1 MLRVKLHKHEYFQ
14 KKYICNNTNQVYIPA
29 NVLTFI
35 LQIYIIIYVRFI
47 ALYGRVERIGI
58 MKKNKIRRVIKKA
71 LSFFVASLVG
81 CAQTLTLL
89 PVNTVASEIDT
100 SPVSSSD
107 ILYGDAD
114 NNGSVN
120 NDDADLIENY
130 VRKGYEIAG
139 TIAADVDSDNK
150 ITLRDAEII
159 LQKNSG
165 EISTLPY
172 TEDLNWKYYPDPS
185 NYVIIN
191 NGLTWQ
197 EAENKCEEHG
207 AHLAVITSQREQTM
221 IESLVNETK
230 SQKNNY
236 WIGLTRNA
244 DNEFEWITGE
254 ALDYTNWHS
263 DTPNNSD
270 GNQNAV
276 LFYGNDSNGEFGRWD
291 DIAYSGDFGGSS
303 YYGLDNFGYIME
315 KDGEPIANYHLWND
329 PTSLPTAGY
338 YKLDCDVTAESITV
352 NEALDLDLNGHTVN
366 IQTINCNGNVII
378 RDTDKGGTI
387 NCTSTGTLFNVDGSL
402 TLNSGNYKCDEY
414 SSKPAIKVN
423 STGKFENT
431 DSIISANRASS
442 VCLGSGNSTAHFYGG
457 QVNNSSDEG
466 NALLLSEG
474 FTGTAELKATG
485 FHSNSHLFNFVSN
498 GISIYGKNSKG
509 TLKISGGIIQSYND
523 FGLRIDGDTAI
534 EFSDWIR
541 IDAGKGGVYL
551 PKGKAITLAGLT
563 KHLGISVF
571 CEDAGVVFKDFSKYF
586 TASYRWRDDWAC
598 YVNGSA
604 SVDANG
610 ELFFRPTEN
619 APRYKLI
626 ETPLTWQKAKAYCES
641 VGGHLVTITSASE
654 QATVQSL
661 LSNDI
666 PDCWIGGSR
675 NADNAF
681 AWVTDEPMT
690 YTNWKSGEPS
700 NTGEGEDCIK
710 ICNKSNWYSGSDDE
724 QLPFVCEWE
733 DTEYMP
739 EVEPAETQPATETT
753 TTTTTTETTTT
764 TTETTTTTTA
774 VTTTKAPFSPVTTE
788 YVSQLEEQINEEKN
802 EKLKITGELTAKPM
816 TKEEITSAGID
827 VDDPENYHY
836 YKYSVEMT
844 FHDEPVIFTKYEAV
858 PISYTPS
865 PSGTPVIHPAPK
877 PKIVYPTTN
886 TPVNPGQPVYIP
898 QINATATYYEWEE
911 QEMFIIIY
919 GECKWLKEFYDVQL
933 IVMNSD
939 KETLEDC
946 SATLNVPSGLTLCN
960 SDQTQF
966 VGNLQ
971 PNDVKNIH
979 WYLRGDVAGDYT
991 ISALFKGKNDGDE
1004 FEYPFYSEN
1013 DIHVYAGDALKMT
1026 IEVPSYSCLGYQYPI
1041 RITMTN
1047 VSDRPIYGLENK
1059 ITKVEHGYY
1068 TYKHIYQDGTHK
1080 VIETKV
1086 PFKTPQSSGTGSIRA
1101 EELKPGESAV
1111 IDIKVTDAW
1120 KSPLQKD
1127 LENSKIFLDI
1137 LTLCLTG
1144 VPVAQFLTTFVSQ
1157 IISGITVV
1165 HVLDSIVVSTL
1176 EGSTTEIPYQI
1187 IINDNLYEIGEGREF
1202 DSLHALAY
1210 SGFTLI
1216 GDPDDQQQAYFSEGL
1231 NNHIQFMS
1239 EHFKEQTDDFN
1250 KVLKGEMSPVDFSL
1264 KYDDQYVD
1272 YLLSNGGNLISAGGD
1287 VNFNISGVNI
1297 PLSGVITV
1305 GGDVYNRFKPTD
1317 NSTSVDAYITDA
1329 NGNRVTPPASSP
1341 APNMNI
1347 ARKFLAASEPAI
1359 EFEVT
1364 DGDYEYNDGV
1374 YTVKSEAILRIKANK
1389 PGEKF
1394 VVHFVDDDGYET
1406 IYPLLSVPEHE
1417 CTGGNFYV
1425 ASAPESGNDGLA
1437 VQLCTECRTPVNTRH
1452 IPASFY
1458 AMLSDGQMFQ
1468 NVYQAAEYAGENYD
1482 KVELSLFGDITL
1494 DKDLEIPDNVKLL
1507 ITPFANITFKNSA
1520 HIVVGGEY
1528 IDFTENFENE
1538 IYEKTDYIVTTEP
1551 TTEITTTPSV
1561 NDNHIA
1567 SDDDLR
1573 NWAINDYKNKNKNG
1587 QTNISAEITSKS
1599 NDTYEITL
1607 RDKDG
1612 NTVDVYTIDPVTGS
1626 GSNSANEDVD
1636 LPQTGSNSMK
1646 NWMILL
1652 GAFIL
1657 IMCGWFSVRSSGF
1670 IRRKESEDKTGI

>member
-1 MLRVKLHKHEYFQ
+1 MLGFITLYNKNRKDGFMK
-14 KKYICNNTNQVYIPA
+14 NN
-29 NVLTFI
+29 
-35 LQIYIIIYVRFI
+35 
-47 ALYGRVERIGI
+47 
-58 MKKNKIRRVIKKA
+58 KSRRLGKKA
-71 LSFFVASLVG
+71 LSFLIASSLG
-81 CAQTLTLL
+81 CAQTLTLI
-89 PVNTVASEIDT
+89 PASAIASEIDA
-100 SPVSSSD
+100 SPVSSSE

-114 NNGSVN
+114 NNGLIN
-120 NDDADLIENY
+120 NDDVDLIENY

-165 EISTLPY
+165 DISSLPY
-172 TEDLNWKYYPDPS
+172 TEELNWKYYPDPAHYQIV
-185 NYVIIN
+185 NT
-191 NGLTWQ
+191 GLTWQ
-197 EAENKCEEHG
+197 EAENKCEEYG
-207 AHLAVITSQREQTM
+207 AHLAVINSQREQAM
-221 IESLVNETK
+221 IEALLKEEK
-230 SQKNNY
+230 SPKKNY
-236 WIGLTRNA
+236 WIGLSRN
-244 DNEFEWITGE
+244 DDGDFNWITGE
-254 ALDYTNWHS
+254 ALDYTNWYS
-263 DTPNNSD
+263 DNPNNLD
-270 GNQNAV
+270 GNQNAA
-276 LFYGNDSNGEFGRWD
+276 LFYGDHNERGFGGWD

-315 KDGEPIANYHLWND
+315 KDGEPIANYHLWDD
-329 PTSLPTAGY
+329 PTSLPASGY
-338 YKLDCDVTAESITV
+338 YKLDCDVKTSSLTV
-352 NEALDLDLNGHTVN
+352 NEFLDLDLNGHTVN

-485 FHSNSHLFNFVSN
+485 FHDHSLLFSFVSN

-551 PKGKAITLAGLT
+551 PKGKAITLAGST
-563 KHLGISVF
+563 RRLGISVF

-610 ELFFRPTEN
+610 DMFFRPTEN

-675 NADNAF
+675 NAGNAF

-690 YTNWKSGEPS
+690 FTNWKNGEPS

-733 DTEYMP
+733 DTEYMH
-739 EVEPAETQPATETT
+739 EIEPAETQPATETT
-753 TTTTTTETTTT
+753 TTTT

-788 YVSQLEEQINEEKN
+788 YVPQLEEQINEEKN

-816 TKEEITSAGID
+816 TKEEIVSAGID

-966 VGNLQ
+966 VGDLQ
-971 PNDVKNIH
+971 PNDVKNVH

-1026 IEVPSYSCLGYQYPI
+1026 IEVPSYSCFGYQYPI

-1059 ITKVEHGYY
+1059 ITDVQHGYY
-1068 TYKHIYQDGTHK
+1068 SYKHVCQDGTVK
-1080 VIETKV
+1080 VIESKV
-1086 PFKTPQSSGTGSIRA
+1086 TLGGQVSGRQSISA

-1111 IDIKVTDAW
+1111 IDIKVGDAW

-1127 LENSKIFLDI
+1127 LENSKIFIDI
-1137 LTLCLTG
+1137 LSLLTSDI
-1144 VPVAQFLTTFVSQ
+1144 PIAQFLTTFTSGV
-1157 IISGITVV
+1157 ISGITVV
-1165 HVLDSIVVSTL
+1165 HVLDSIVVTTL
-1176 EGSTTEIPYQI
+1176 EGSTTEIPYEI
-1187 IINDNLYEIGEGREF
+1187 IINDNLYEIGEGRELNLPHVLF
-1202 DSLHALAY
+1202 DSTLSYLNA
-1210 SGFTLI
+1210 SGDKT
-1216 GDPDDQQQAYFSEGL
+1216 DDQPKEPKKDDLKL
-1231 NNHIQFMS
+1231 NTKQ
-1239 EHFKEQTDDFN
+1239 FKEQMDDFN
-1250 KVLKGEMSPVDFSL
+1250 KVKNDKLSPDDFNL
-1264 KYDDQYVD
+1264 KYNDKYTD
-1272 YLLSNGGNLISAGGD
+1272 YAFNNGGNRIKD
-1287 VNFNISGVNI
+1287 DDKMNFKINDLKLPISGLV
-1297 PLSGVITV
+1297 TV
-1305 GGDVYNRFKPTD
+1305 GKDINNRFKPAD
-1317 NSTSVDAYITDA
+1317 NSISVDAYITDA
-1329 NGNRVTPPASSP
+1329 NGNRISATPSH
-1341 APNMNI
+1341 APNMNT
-1347 ARKFLAASEPAI
+1347 ARKFFAASEPAI

-1374 YTVKSEAILRIKANK
+1374 YTVKSEANLRFKANE

-1394 VVHFVDDDGYET
+1394 AVHFVDDDGYET
-1406 IYPLLSVPEHE
+1406 IYPLLSVSEHE

-1425 ASAPESGNDGLA
+1425 ASIPESGNDGLA
-1437 VQLCTECRTPVNTRH
+1437 VQLCTECGKPVNTRH

-1468 NVYQAAEYAGENYD
+1468 NVYQAAECAGENYD

-1528 IDFTENFENE
+1528 IDFTDNFENE
-1538 IYEKTDYIVTTEP
+1538 IYKKTDYIVTTEP
-1551 TTEITTTPSV
+1551 TTEITTTPVSEK
-1561 NDNHIA
+1561 HIA

-1636 LPQTGSNSMK
+1636 LPQTGNNAMK

-1652 GAFIL
+1652 GSFML
-1657 IMCGWFSVRSSGF
+1657 IICGWFSVKSSGF
-1670 IRRKESEDKTGI
+1670 IRRKESEDQAEI